1 MRQEARGFT
10 LIELMVTLAVMAVL
24 LGIGV
29 PSFQRLQQSTRTSTA
44 FHLLTTTLA
53 LARLSAVKS
62 NAPVSVCPSRDG
74 RHCRGDTV
82 WDDGWIVFAD
92 PSRAKQPASAE
103 AILQRFDRVGP
114 GIALRSTAGRTL
126 VRFHPSGMAHGSNL
140 SVRLC
145 STKDSTHL
153 GSVIVNNAGRPRSER
168 HDGTPCP
175 FAP

>member
-29 PSFQRLQQSTRTSTA
+29 PSFQRLQQSTRTTTA
-44 FHLLTTTLA
+44 FHLLTTSLA

-74 RHCRGDTV
+74 RHCRGDSV

-92 PSRAKQPASAE
+92 PARAKQPASVDAV
-103 AILQRFDRVGP
+103 LHRFDRVGP
-114 GIALRSTAGRTL
+114 RLALRSTAGRTL
-126 VRFHPSGMAHGSNL
+126 VRFHPSGMAYGSNL

-145 STKDSTHL
+145 STRDRTHL

-168 HDGTPCP
+168 HDGIPCP

>member
-1 MRQEARGFT
+1 
-10 LIELMVTLAVMAVL
+10 MAVL
-24 LGIGV
+24 MGIGV
-29 PSFQRLQQSTRTSTA
+29 PSFQRLQQSTRVATS
-44 FHLLTTTLA
+44 FHLLTTSLA
-53 LARLSAVKS
+53 LARMAAVK
-62 NAPVSVCPSRDG
+62 NHAPVSVCPSSDG
-74 RHCRGDTV
+74 RYCRGDTL

-92 PSRAKQPASAE
+92 PTRAKQPASAD
-103 AILQRFDRVGP
+103 AVLHRFDRASP

-145 STKDSTHL
+145 STKDGTHL

-175 FAP
+175 FVP